1 MSQSSNLYR
10 LQQIDSQIDQIRTRI
25 AEIDKILTQDEE
37 LQQAQ
42 SALDD
47 ANQALSEQQKL
58 LRHAEDEVKN
68 LKLKLEQTEA
78 TLYGGKVRNPKELQ
92 DLQAESAALKRH
104 LTTLEDRELEAMLS
118 LETAEDKEA
127 ASGNELIAVQSR
139 LAGQFALLNGEKSSL
154 SERLAHLE
162 TDRQVASGMLAGDV
176 LTIYEQLRKQ
186 RRGIAVAKAVDK
198 SCSACG
204 SALSPSLIQQAVTA
218 PVLVRCPT
226 CGRIIY
232 PG

>member
-1 MSQSSNLYR
+1 MSQSSNLFR

-25 AEIDKILTQDEE
+25 AEIEKILTQDEE

-42 SALDD
+42 SALDG

-58 LRHAEDEVKN
+58 LRHAEDEVKTV
-68 LKLKLEQTEA
+68 KLKLEQTEA
-78 TLYGGKVRNPKELQ
+78 SLYGGKVRNPKELQ

-104 LTTLEDRELEAMLS
+104 LATLEDRELEAMLS
-118 LETAEDKEA
+118 LETAEDQA
-127 ASGNELIAVQSR
+127 SASGTELIAVQSR

-154 SERLAHLE
+154 TERLDRLE
-162 TDRQVASGMLAGDV
+162 TDRQVAAGMLAGEA

-186 RRGIAVAKAVDK
+186 RRGIAVAKAVDR

-204 SALSPSLIQQAVTA
+204 SALSPSLIQQALSA
-218 PVLVRCPT
+218 AVLVRCPT